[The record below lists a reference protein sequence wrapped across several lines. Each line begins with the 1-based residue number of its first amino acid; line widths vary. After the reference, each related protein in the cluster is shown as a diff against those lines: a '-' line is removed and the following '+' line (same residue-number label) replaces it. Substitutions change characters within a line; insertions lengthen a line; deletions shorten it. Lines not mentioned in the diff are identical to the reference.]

1 LGRQRAQILSQR
13 YDKVFGPLAADAH
26 FPASLLS
33 RAVPSSPKPPAM
45 QSAATASVGSHVVA
59 RVNLS
64 ARAAGRG
71 RAAVAV
77 GARGGRGR
85 AFASRGGVVR
95 VAAADDGFK
104 SLNVTKPNIVNSLV
118 R

>member
-1 LGRQRAQILSQR
+1 
-13 YDKVFGPLAADAH
+13 
-26 FPASLLS
+26 
-33 RAVPSSPKPPAM
+33 M
-45 QSAATASVGSHVVA
+45 
-59 RVNLS
+59 
-64 ARAAGRG
+64 
-71 RAAVAV
+71 AV